1 MATRKT
7 GVRRKSPARRTNQ
20 KTGRVPVS
28 TIFWILFLIA
38 IIITCF
44 TFLPKLKEGGSTPQK
59 EATQEQSP
67 QKPTASEQK
76 PEVSTQL
83 IQPEKAAEKP
93 PATPPATPA
102 QNRQQE
108 KKPAEKPAGQTRP
121 QPDRQQSTRQ
131 QQPQPDKSQPD
142 KPQPQTTS
150 QQTTGQQAASQPQPA
165 AKPAET
171 SDRSIYL
178 VRDDADLSLVK
189 VSRKLRVSDS
199 PLLDCL
205 NALLSGPTAEEKNRN
220 LVSLVPPGT
229 RILSAQVRQNTVF
242 LNFNEEFRYNTF
254 GREGSAAQLKQIV
267 WTATEFSNV
276 RNVQIQIEG
285 ETVDFLVEGIPIRNP
300 IGR

>member
-20 KTGRVPVS
+20 KTGRVSAS

-44 TFLPKLKEGGSTPQK
+44 TFLPKLTEGGKTQQK
-59 EATQEQSP
+59 ETAQEQAP

-76 PEVSTQL
+76 PEDSPQP
-83 IQPEKAAEKP
+83 IQPEKAPEKP
-93 PATPPATPA
+93 PATPPTPA

-121 QPDRQQSTRQ
+121 QPDRQQPTRQ
-131 QQPQPDKSQPD
+131 QQSQPD
-142 KPQPQTTS
+142 KPQQTTS
-150 QQTTGQQAASQPQPA
+150 QQSTGQQAASQPQPV

-189 VSRKLRVSDS
+189 VSRKLRASDS

-229 RILSAQVRQNTVF
+229 RILSAQVRKNTVY

-276 RNVQIQIEG
+276 HNVQIQIEG